1 MSDFKEASRL
11 KLRFATE
18 RGPLAAEQLWDLPL
32 TVLDRLAVTLE
43 KEYKDSG
50 KKSFLVAK
58 SKKDKELKLRFDIVI
73 DILTTKVEEN
83 KVAST
88 AADKKAY
95 NQKILAKIA
104 EAKDKELDGKTP
116 AELEAMLLK

>member
-1 MSDFKEASRL
+1 M
-11 KLRFATE
+11 
-18 RGPLAAEQLWDLPL
+18 
-32 TVLDRLAVTLE
+32 LDRLAVALE

-58 SKKDKELKLRFDIVI
+58 SKKDKEIKLRFDIVI

-83 KVAST
+83 KIAST

-116 AELEAMLLK
+116 EELEKMLLK

>member
-1 MSDFKEASRL
+1 MSDFKQASRL

-32 TVLDRLAVTLE
+32 TVLDRLAVSLE
-43 KEYKDSG
+43 KEYKESG

-83 KVAST
+83 KIAST

-104 EAKDKELDGKTP
+104 EAKDKELDDKTP
-116 AELEAMLLK
+116 EELEAMLLK